1 MPELAPDTCTRVAL
15 TELSGVTLS
24 GGPATARVESAR
36 SGEVNEW
43 DIAGAADFPATACPD
58 LVTVTWEVSGV
69 AVSATVDLVATRYCT
84 LDQIR
89 TYRADEYL
97 SVNASDEDLWNA
109 RAWAEEQIEEAA
121 HRIFQPVV
129 RECFVDRPNCTT
141 VVLPMMGGFFAHDI
155 IDVLSATDQ
164 DGNAVDVRRHSD
176 VQLDVRRM
184 RAQTAA
190 NAVLLLGMRPTPA
203 AMSGA
208 VVALAAWR
216 LLPSVAPDNA
226 TSATVGDNFMHF
238 VVGGVNGAATSLPE
252 VNAFIDRYGF
262 KDYFVR

>member
-1 MPELAPDTCTRVAL
+1 M
-15 TELSGVTLS
+15 
-24 GGPATARVESAR
+24 
-36 SGEVNEW
+36 
-43 DIAGAADFPATACPD
+43 
-58 LVTVTWEVSGV
+58 
-69 AVSATVDLVATRYCT
+69 
-84 LDQIR
+84 
-89 TYRADEYL
+89 
-97 SVNASDEDLWNA
+97 
-109 RAWAEEQIEEAA
+109 
-121 HRIFQPVV
+121 

-190 NAVLLLGMRPTPA
+190 NAVLLLGMRPTPG
-203 AMSGA
+203 SCHVRGRC
-208 VVALAAWR
+208 VALAAWR

-226 TSATVGDNFMHF
+226 TSATVGENFMHF

-252 VNAFIDRYGF
+252 VNAFASTATGSKIIS
-262 KDYFVR
+262 